1 MAKFQVVKCSAMEN
15 KPGAQTS
22 WRATMVKG
30 LFTGDDGEVD
40 MFEVMIFPERGQNP
54 VEYKPGEQL
63 IPVIG
68 VRTNRSTGRPEL
80 VISSFKAAAAV
91 ARAA

>member
-15 KPGAQTS
+15 KPGAQNS

-54 VEYKPGEQL
+54 VEYKQNEQL
-63 IPVIG
+63 VPIIG
-68 VRTNRSTGRPEL
+68 VRTNKVTGRPEL
-80 VISSFKAAAAV
+80 VISSFKPAASV